1 MPPPRIPQSLMAQF
15 SRLNISA
22 SRPTLLQQ
30 TCLVK
35 PQTIAPSVLSSAR
48 LFSTTPTRLNYLA
61 PKAGES
67 RKSRK
72 GRCHVPT
79 GGSMRGTTVVWGDY
93 GLRMRDHDRRISAH
107 QLRIAEETIRKRLR
121 GMKFRLY
128 MRIAANIGVYTS
140 GNDVRMGKGKGS
152 FDRWTARVAVSKI
165 IFEIQGDLHEQV
177 VRDAFRLAGN
187 KLPGL
192 YEFVKKGDAPVMG
205 LTKVGLNG
213 ITAEDLKRPR
223 RKEPLEQTA
232 ARIPDA
238 SSSAPANGPRVEM

>member
-1 MPPPRIPQSLMAQF
+1 MPPPRIQQGLVAQF
-15 SRLNISA
+15 SQMSIAA
-22 SRPTLLQQ
+22 SRPHYLYQLPRFSSQCQ
-30 TCLVK
+30 FAAHVA
-35 PQTIAPSVLSSAR
+35 APPAVR
-48 LFSTTPTRLNYLA
+48 GFSTTPIGLNWLA

-72 GRCHVPT
+72 GRCRVPT

-107 QLRIAEETIRKRLR
+107 QLRIAEETIKKRLR
-121 GMKFRLY
+121 GMKFRMY

-140 GNDVRMGKGKGS
+140 GNESRMGKGKGS

-165 IFEIQGDLHEQV
+165 IFELKGDLHEQV

-205 LTKVGLNG
+205 ITKVGVNG
-213 ITAEDLKRPR
+213 VTEADLKRPR
-223 RKEPLEQTA
+223 KKLPLEETA
-232 ARIPDA
+232 ARLPEA
-238 SSSAPANGPRVEM
+238 GSVS

>member
-1 MPPPRIPQSLMAQF
+1 MPPPRISQGLLAQF
-15 SRLNISA
+15 SQLSLSA
-22 SRPTLLQQ
+22 PRPTVLQKA
-30 TCLVK
+30 CL
-35 PQTIAPSVLSSAR
+35 PRCQFAAPTARPAIRPFSSTPSRLS
-48 LFSTTPTRLNYLA
+48 YLA

-107 QLRIAEETIRKRLR
+107 QLRIAEETIKKRLR

-128 MRIAANIGVYTS
+128 MRISANIGVYTS

-152 FDRWTARVAVSKI
+152 FDHWTARVAVSKI
-165 IFEIQGDLHEQV
+165 IFEIKGDLHEQV

-192 YEFVKKGDAPVMG
+192 YEFVKKGDPPVMG

-213 ITAEDLKRPR
+213 ITEEDLRRPR

-232 ARIPDA
+232 ARLPAAETA
-238 SSSAPANGPRVEM
+238 SASASPAAL

>member
-1 MPPPRIPQSLMAQF
+1 MPPPRIPQGLLAQF
-15 SRLNISA
+15 SQMSLAA
-22 SRPTLLQQ
+22 SRPTLLHQ
-30 TCLVK
+30 TCLPR
-35 PQTIAPSVLSSAR
+35 PQCTVPAAQTSTR
-48 LFSTTPTRLNYLA
+48 LFSSAPRRLNYLS
-61 PKAGES
+61 PKSGES
-67 RKSRK
+67 CKSRK
-72 GRCHVPT
+72 GRCRVPT

-192 YEFVKKGDAPVMG
+192 YEFVRKGDAPVMG

-213 ITAEDLKRPR
+213 VTEEHLKRPR
-223 RKEPLEQTA
+223 RNLPLEETA
-232 ARIPDA
+232 ARLPA
-238 SSSAPANGPRVEM
+238 ASSAPSPTAVA

>member
-1 MPPPRIPQSLMAQF
+1 MPPPRISSLAAQMSALSLGAARPRVAPQPAIPQF
-15 SRLNISA
+15 LLPAVTPSIRLFTTTS
-22 SRPTLLQQ
+22 LLQ
-30 TCLVK
+30 
-35 PQTIAPSVLSSAR
+35 
-48 LFSTTPTRLNYLA
+48 NWLA

-72 GRCHVPT
+72 GRCRVPT

-107 QLRIAEETIRKRLR
+107 QLKVAEETIRKRLR

-140 GNDVRMGKGKGS
+140 GNESRMGKGKGS

-165 IFEIQGDLHEQV
+165 IFELKGELHEQV

-192 YEFVKKGDAPVMG
+192 YEFVKKGDPPVMG
-205 LTKVGLNG
+205 LTKVGVNG
-213 ITAEDLKRPR
+213 VTEADLKRPR
-223 RKEPLEQTA
+223 KKLDLEETVAKLPGAKLPA
-232 ARIPDA
+232 AGE
-238 SSSAPANGPRVEM
+238 SA

>member
-1 MPPPRIPQSLMAQF
+1 MPPPRISQSLLAQF
-15 SRLNISA
+15 GRLNLSA
-22 SRPTLLQQ
+22 SRATLLQQ
-30 TCLVK
+30 TCLSK
-35 PQTIAPSVLSSAR
+35 PQPSAFNTTR
-48 LFSTTPTRLNYLA
+48 LFSTTRPTLNYLA

-72 GRCHVPT
+72 GRCRVPT

-93 GLRMRDHDRRISAH
+93 GLRMRDHDRRISAQ

-177 VRDAFRLAGN
+177 VKDAFRLAGN

-192 YEFVKKGDAPVMG
+192 YEFVRKGDAPVMG
-205 LTKVGLNG
+205 ITKVGLNG
-213 ITAEDLKRPR
+213 VTEEDLKRPR

-232 ARIPDA
+232 GRIPDA
-238 SSSAPANGPRVEM
+238 SSGAPANGPRVEM

>member
-1 MPPPRIPQSLMAQF
+1 MPPPRSPHSFVSQFRQLSLAASRPPLLQSPCL
-15 SRLNISA
+15 SRCQVTAPISA
-22 SRPTLLQQ
+22 ST
-30 TCLVK
+30 
-35 PQTIAPSVLSSAR
+35 AR
-48 LFSTTPTRLNYLA
+48 AFSTTPARLSYLI
-61 PKAGES
+61 PTTGES

-72 GRCHVPT
+72 GRCRVPT

-93 GLRMRDHDRRISAH
+93 GIRMRDHDRRISSH

-140 GNDVRMGKGKGS
+140 GNESRMGKGKGS

-177 VRDAFRLAGN
+177 VKDAFRLAGN

-192 YEFVKKGDAPVMG
+192 YEFVRKGDAPVMG
-205 LTKVGLNG
+205 ITKVGLHG
-213 ITAEDLKRPR
+213 ITEADLKRPR
-223 RKEPLEQTA
+223 KKLPLEETA
-232 ARIPDA
+232 ARLPEA
-238 SSSAPANGPRVEM
+238 SSTQASP

>member
-1 MPPPRIPQSLMAQF
+1 MPPPRIQQSLLASFSSLSLSAARPRPAVPRCQF
-15 SRLNISA
+15 LA
-22 SRPTLLQQ
+22 PA
-30 TCLVK
+30 VK
-35 PQTIAPSVLSSAR
+35 PTAVRFFSS
-48 LFSTTPTRLNYLA
+48 TPAHQNWLA

-72 GRCHVPT
+72 GRCRVPT

-93 GLRMRDHDRRISAH
+93 GLRMRDHDRRISAQ
-107 QLRIAEETIRKRLR
+107 QLKIAEDTIRKRLR
-121 GMKFRLY
+121 GMKFRMY

-192 YEFVKKGDAPVMG
+192 YEFVKKGDPPVMG
-205 LTKVGLNG
+205 VTKLANG
-213 ITAEDLKRPR
+213 VTEEDLKRPR
-223 RKEPLEQTA
+223 KLLPLEQTA
-232 ARIPDA
+232 ARIPA
-238 SSSAPANGPRVEM
+238 ATSQPSAPL